1 MSKELINWL
10 DRQLNAFESDRVASE
25 ENDLPID
32 YAYAD
37 GAYTAF
43 QAVLIKLT
51 ESEETNA

>member
-1 MSKELINWL
+1 MNKEILNWL
-10 DRQLNAFESDRVASE
+10 DKQLEAFQSDREQSE
-25 ENDLPID
+25 FYDLPID

>member
-1 MSKELINWL
+1 MNKEILNWL
-10 DRQLNAFESDRVASE
+10 NKQLDAFESDRVASE

-37 GAYTAF
+37 GAYGAF

>member
-1 MSKELINWL
+1 MNKELINWL
-10 DRQLNAFESDRVASE
+10 DKQLNAFESDRVASE